1 MSTLDFKH
9 RLFSPLSLVALLLF
23 VVSCSTQQ
31 DYYVYELQDVDVER
45 PGAVKTK
52 QKTPQEFIAI
62 AYADLFGRSIS
73 PTELEQVNITYL
85 AYGDQQHTEQL
96 LIRNFLNDGNAQ
108 VPSMEEMRND
118 PEGFV
123 QETYERFY
131 NREPNEFELW
141 KWQDLLEND
150 SSLSPEL
157 IYFAFM
163 TSEEYLY
170 Y

>member
-1 MSTLDFKH
+1 MNILDFKF
-9 RLFSPLSLVALLLF
+9 RFSYTALGLAFLLF
-23 VVSCSTQQ
+23 FTACSTQE
-31 DYYVYELQDVDVER
+31 DYYVYELQDVEVTR
-45 PGAVKTK
+45 PGAVKSK

-96 LIRNFLNDGNAQ
+96 LIRNFLNDSAAQ
-108 VPSMEEMRND
+108 IPSEEEMRNN

-123 QETYERFY
+123 RSTYERFY

-163 TSEEYLY
+163 TSEEYRY